1 MALSLGILDPLNR
14 HIGLAWRGVAWPG
27 LTLCLGI
34 KFLYQVDQRLQTS
47 IAKRVKDHASIAF
60 CGAVEF

>member
-1 MALSLGILDPLNR
+1 MALPLGILDPLNR
-14 HIGLAWRGVAWPG
+14 HIMWLGVAWHG